1 MECLPP
7 VKNVIL
13 GEAKTLKEETEYY
26 LKLRRESNRILWPS
40 SSYWKSTYIFPSELK
55 QKKSSNYFNTY
66 PMIPGISEL
75 QYLTMHYSGK
85 NNKLWTKRPGF

>member
-55 QKKSSNYFNTY
+55 QKNHLITLTHIHDTWYQWASVFNHA
-66 PMIPGISEL
+66 L
-75 QYLTMHYSGK
+75 QWK
-85 NNKLWTKRPGF
+85 KQ